1 MILIE
6 SKWVCRLLKIRGI
19 TLYPFVIV
27 NDVNNSILLN
37 HEAIHIAQQKEL
49 YVFRFYYIY
58 IKEYLTNL
66 KIYKNHWLAYFN
78 IRFEKEAFANE
89 RNFIYLKTRKK
100 KSYLNY

>member
-19 TLYPFVIV
+19 TLYPFIIV

-49 YVFRFYYIY
+49 YVFRFYYI
-58 IKEYLTNL
+58 
-66 KIYKNHWLAYFN
+66 
-78 IRFEKEAFANE
+78 
-89 RNFIYLKTRKK
+89 
-100 KSYLNY
+100 